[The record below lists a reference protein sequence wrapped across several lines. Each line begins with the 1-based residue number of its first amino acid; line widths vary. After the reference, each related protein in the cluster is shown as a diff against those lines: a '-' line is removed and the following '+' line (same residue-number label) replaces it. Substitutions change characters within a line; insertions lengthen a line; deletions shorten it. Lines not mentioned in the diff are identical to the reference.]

1 MGNAEWQETAGRIFE
16 VCSFLN
22 ICRVGNLSLE
32 GFMSHFLCDFR
43 RRRLKRIL
51 VTRLA
56 KMFLVEPKQSLQR
69 PNQEL
74 ELTRFQVWVFD
85 QAVDGFRNLFEI
97 LGRKDRQMEKL
108 KPIFKMRCVHAHVKY
123 LCMVDFHAMWVYSKV
138 PCARKGAATM
148 PV

>member
-1 MGNAEWQETAGRIFE
+1 MARDRRAHFWGMPFPKHMPRRQLEPRRFYVPFSLRFQEATPEEDSGDKAW
-16 VCSFLN
+16 
-22 ICRVGNLSLE
+22 
-32 GFMSHFLCDFR
+32 
-43 RRRLKRIL
+43 
-51 VTRLA
+51 LA
-56 KMFLVEPKQSLQR
+56 KMFLVDPKQSLQG

-85 QAVDGFRNLFEI
+85 QAVDGFRNLFEM

-108 KPIFKMRCVHAHVKY
+108 KPILKMRCVHAHMKY
-123 LCMVDFHAMWVYSKV
+123 LCMGDFHAMWVYSKV